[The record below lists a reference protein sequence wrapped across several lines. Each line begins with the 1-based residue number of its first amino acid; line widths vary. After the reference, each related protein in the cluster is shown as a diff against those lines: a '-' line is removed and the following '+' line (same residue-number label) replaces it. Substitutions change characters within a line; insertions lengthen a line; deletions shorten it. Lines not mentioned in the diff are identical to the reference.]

1 MKQLC
6 NILIAGLLF
15 VMDCAH
21 LKEAEQNFNAGQYWE
36 TIRLCQSAIS
46 EDSSDVKAYSLM
58 GQTYF
63 VLNKPDS
70 SLSTFKKAF
79 SLAPENS
86 FYKDRIFVLY
96 KKLGDKYF
104 VSEKYFKAIEHYELA
119 LKYTLSPDSVII
131 KIGDSYY
138 NAGKHDKAFKEYS
151 MLSNSG
157 DAINLEEK
165 IAQIETAKEQ
175 AQKYLAAGKIFIQ
188 KRQYDKAKKQFL
200 KALELKPDFIEA
212 QYHLHMATGLRLY
225 RKGAKNTLWDAIEE
239 FGYAASIYPQLGEP
253 HYYMAM
259 SYNKKDKNEY
269 DNAISEFEL
278 AIQVEPNGKFA
289 GESKKKIIELKTR
302 RKKMREFL
310 SR

>member
-1 MKQLC
+1 
-6 NILIAGLLF
+6 
-15 VMDCAH
+15 
-21 LKEAEQNFNAGQYWE
+21 
-36 TIRLCQSAIS
+36 
-46 EDSSDVKAYSLM
+46 
-58 GQTYF
+58 
-63 VLNKPDS
+63 
-70 SLSTFKKAF
+70 
-79 SLAPENS
+79 
-86 FYKDRIFVLY
+86 
-96 KKLGDKYF
+96 
-104 VSEKYFKAIEHYELA
+104 
-119 LKYTLSPDSVII
+119 
-131 KIGDSYY
+131 
-138 NAGKHDKAFKEYS
+138 